1 MRMGKIERPR
11 RGETKPP
18 RADSKKKPKHAAA
31 ASVVGQ
37 LSPDV
42 VSTYWSPV
50 LTDLAAQALENYAAN
65 LLEYDDVV
73 RDMEAMKE
81 KQAGV
86 DADGSMLGIESP
98 EPPISPLYRS
108 EYYVKELR
116 QVLAETSTHFHSK
129 KGGWRVQARAARF
142 ERLMD
147 EKYGIFRPFLKKHPE
162 MDKFVRSVQV
172 KYSNGYFS
180 PIRQGKSPIPKS
192 TAVIIL
198 FMMKRGD
205 TKWEI
210 LALSTLFFLVGLQP
224 WALVILIAGGHTLLE
239 GRKKRSLEPM
249 QKCIPTVKPYFR
261 TNSDEVSSRQTKIDY
276 LSRPVGKK
284 HVPEERID
292 MMKYDTMIL
301 GSGPDALYTASLL
314 SRAGRKVLVMTARK
328 DASGCYTIE
337 DCSSG
342 EAKKFD
348 NVPFDVSSS
357 NISKLNGQQE
367 LLAPALSNS
376 TDYQGGVR
384 FAKIGSESDGY
395 AFQILSVPGMG
406 VDEAIDTPC
415 PFLLRGDGVSSLM
428 EDAAASLRDGWPDA
442 NGAIGNSATG
452 LYCTTC
458 ESINS
463 SASNYYL
470 SKILEDNVNE
480 MRSDSVYHSA
490 ASRYASGFLDKG
502 FASNP
507 HARSLMAAIGMNGED
522 IKPTMASMAAHV
534 TNVSAA
540 LSGEGMHYPVGGPR
554 ALCHALAT
562 VVEQSGG
569 CVLTSVPVTE
579 LIFDLN
585 TVAPNEKYEKETS
598 APRCLG
604 VKLSDGTELKFDMKS
619 WKSRNYSPAVIS
631 MHGFITTF
639 IRLMPDDIRSIYKVP
654 RGLPALSE
662 SRPVFKLLFGLRGS
676 AKDLEVTGIDFCRV
690 PSAGQAQDTGRLDTV
705 ANQMKDEEIG
715 PPDGQQIDKV
725 VAEDINQESNDAPK
739 AARVKGKQNNEG
751 KVLEKADDR
760 SHIRFEKGASW
771 MKIAFPSAKDPSFE
785 CRHGN
790 ITTCVVT
797 VEADDEFVS
806 LFETKPRLYT
816 SQKDQRKSADKYQAL
831 IDRIKC
837 DLLDVF
843 PQLRGKIVC
852 SQLIG
857 PIYRGLSHNPE
868 RYVAKGIRPQS
879 QYPGLFAGGSDL
891 TVGESFSAS
900 IVAGW
905 LTANAVMGYSAID
918 YLFLQKNIT
927 GDIINF
933 LEEPDVEYDEDTAV
947 PYDMPKSELP
957 ASS

>member
-1 MRMGKIERPR
+1 MRMGKVERPR
-11 RGETKPP
+11 RGETNPP
-18 RADSKKKPKHAAA
+18 RADSKGKPKHAAA

-42 VSTYWSPV
+42 VSIYFSPV
-50 LTDLAAQALENYAAN
+50 LTELAVQALENYAAN
-65 LLEYDDVV
+65 LLEYDDIV

-81 KQAGV
+81 KQADV
-86 DADGSMLGIESP
+86 AADGSIRGIEPP
-98 EPPISPLYRS
+98 EPPIAPLYRS

-116 QVLAETSTHFHSK
+116 QVLSETSDHFHSR
-129 KGGWRVQARAARF
+129 KGGWRVHARAARF

-147 EKYGIFRPFLKKHPE
+147 EKYGIFRPFLKQYPE
-162 MDKFVRSVQV
+162 VDKFVRSVQV
-172 KYSNGYFS
+172 KYANGYFS

-205 TKWEI
+205 IKWEI
-210 LALSTLFFLVGLQP
+210 LTLSALFFLVGLQP

-239 GRKKRSLEPM
+239 GRKKRAVKPM
-249 QKCIPTVKPYFR
+249 ETYIPTVKPYFR
-261 TNSDEVSSRQTKIDY
+261 MNRDEVSSRQTKIDL

-284 HVPEERID
+284 HVAGEIID
-292 MMKYDTMIL
+292 MMKYDTIIL

-314 SRAGRKVLVMTARK
+314 SRAGRKVLVMTARS

-337 DCSSG
+337 DCNSG

-348 NVPFDVSSS
+348 NVPFDVCSS
-357 NISKLNGQQE
+357 NISKISGQQE

-384 FAKIGSESDGY
+384 FAKIGSETDGY

-406 VDEAIDTPC
+406 SDEVADTPC
-415 PFLLRGDGVSSLM
+415 PFVLRGDGVSSLM
-428 EDAAASLRDGWPDA
+428 EDAAASLGDGWPDA
-442 NGAIGNSATG
+442 SGSIGNSATG
-452 LYCTTC
+452 LYSATC

-463 SASNYYL
+463 SAAHYYL
-470 SKILEDNVNE
+470 SKILEDSVNE
-480 MRSDSVYHSA
+480 MRSDGVYHSA
-490 ASRYASGFLDKG
+490 ASRYASGFLGKG

-507 HARSLMAAIGMNGED
+507 HARSLMAAIGMNEEN
-522 IKPTMASMAAHV
+522 IEPTMTSMAAHV

-540 LSGEGMHYPVGGPR
+540 LSGEGMHYPIGGPR
-554 ALCHALAT
+554 ALCHALST

-569 CVLTSVPVTE
+569 CVLTNVPVTE
-579 LIFDLN
+579 LIFEHLN
-585 TVAPNEKYEKETS
+585 AVASNEKDGKEKP
-598 APRCLG
+598 APQCLG
-604 VKLSDGTELKFDMKS
+604 VKLSDGTELKFDTKS
-619 WKSRNYSPAVIS
+619 WKSRDYSPAVIS

-639 IRLMPDDIRSIYKVP
+639 IRLMPDDIRTKYKVP

-690 PSAGQAQDTGRLDTV
+690 PGAGLVQDELDPT
-705 ANQMKDEEIG
+705 
-715 PPDGQQIDKV
+715 DGQRIDNV
-725 VAEDINQESNDAPK
+725 IPGDINQESKDATNV
-739 AARVKGKQNNEG
+739 AAVKGKHNNEA
-751 KVLEKADDR
+751 KELKKAVDK
-760 SHIRFEKGASW
+760 SHVRFETGASW
-771 MKIAFPSAKDPSFE
+771 MKISFPSAKDPSFE
-785 CRHGN
+785 SRHGN

-797 VEADDEFVS
+797 VEADDDFVS
-806 LFETKPRLYT
+806 LFETKPRLFT
-816 SQKDQRKSADKYQAL
+816 SQSDQGNATQYQVL

-837 DLLDVF
+837 DLLNVF
-843 PQLRGKIVC
+843 PQLEGKIVC

-868 RYVAKGIRPQS
+868 RYVAKGVRPQS

-891 TVGESFSAS
+891 TVGGSFSAS

-927 GDIINF
+927 SDLINF
-933 LEEPDVEYDEDTAV
+933 LEEPDVEDEEDTAV
-947 PYDMPKSELP
+947 PYDIPKSELS